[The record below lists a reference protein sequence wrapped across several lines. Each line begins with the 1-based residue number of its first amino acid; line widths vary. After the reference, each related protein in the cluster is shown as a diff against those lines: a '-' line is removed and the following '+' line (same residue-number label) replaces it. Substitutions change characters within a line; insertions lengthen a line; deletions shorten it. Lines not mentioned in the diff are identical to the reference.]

1 MGGKGKVYSNCQG
14 YLSRVKKVGKALP
27 VIKRGASQNSME
39 VQSGRGA
46 LICVTVYVNREL
58 VATFAPFGRER
69 LGKWLYLAVRSHFVG
84 FWRMLSVSFCLSTD
98 KLVLF

>member
-58 VATFAPFGRER
+58 VATFTPFGRER
-69 LGKWLYLAVRSHFVG
+69 LGKWLLENAECKLLFIHRQTCSI
-84 FWRMLSVSFCLSTD
+84 LSPA
-98 KLVLF
+98 

>member
-1 MGGKGKVYSNCQG
+1 
-14 YLSRVKKVGKALP
+14 
-27 VIKRGASQNSME
+27 ME

-69 LGKWLYLAVRSHFVG
+69 LGKWKEEGDKSP
-84 FWRMLSVSFCLSTD
+84 VSGGGDGPGLEA
-98 KLVLF
+98 LR